1 MPAFRPDRALTMAL
15 SGILVDAGVNAMRHR
30 GRAEARL
37 KADRSPVSL
46 ADEEGEAI
54 ILRGLKQEAGE
65 IAVVSE
71 EASERGLPP
80 QLPSC
85 FFLLDPLDGTK
96 EFLNGH
102 DDFTVNLAL
111 VDDGAPV
118 FGIIYAPARRAL
130 YFTGGQKAW
139 CASPIGGREDLHRT
153 PVSTLRM
160 RTPPADGLDM
170 VASRSHA
177 GDEEAQMRTRYTI
190 RGTKAAGSSLKFC
203 LLAEG
208 EADLYPRLGPTMEW
222 DIAAGHAILLAAG
235 GTLAQWDGAPL
246 RYGKLETGL
255 KNSGFLAKHPT
266 L

>member
-1 MPAFRPDRALTMAL
+1 MPSFRPNRALTIAL
-15 SGILVDAGVNAMRHR
+15 CELLVDAGVNALRHR
-30 GRAEARL
+30 GRASVRH
-37 KADRSPVSL
+37 KSDRSPVSL

-54 ILRGLKQEAGE
+54 ILRGLAQEVGQ

-71 EASERGLPP
+71 EASEQGLPA

-96 EFLNGH
+96 EFLAGH
-102 DDFTVNLAL
+102 EDFTVNLAL

-130 YFTGGQKAW
+130 YFTGQDQAWRAAPICARADILHTPAQK
-139 CASPIGGREDLHRT
+139 L
-153 PVSTLRM
+153 LM
-160 RTPPADGLDM
+160 RTPPPDGLTM
-170 VASRSHA
+170 VASRSH
-177 GDEEAQMRTRYTI
+177 GRDETEQMQARYKI
-190 RGTKAAGSSLKFC
+190 RETKAAGSSLKFC

-208 EADLYPRLGPTMEW
+208 AADLYPRLGPTMEW

-235 GTLAQWDGAPL
+235 GALAQWDGAPL
-246 RYGKLETGL
+246 HYGKLQAGL
-255 KNSGFLAKHPT
+255 KNPGFLAKHPS

>member
-1 MPAFRPDRALTMAL
+1 MSSFRPDRALTIAL
-15 SGILVDAGVNAMRHR
+15 CALLVDAGVNALRHR
-30 GRAEARL
+30 GRAQARQ
-37 KADRSPVSL
+37 KRDRSPVSL
-46 ADEEGEAI
+46 ADEEGEQM
-54 ILRGLKQEAGE
+54 ILRGLAEQAGQ

-71 EASERGLPP
+71 EASEQGLPRMLAP
-80 QLPSC
+80 A

-96 EFLNGH
+96 EFLRGQ

-111 VDDGAPV
+111 IEEGAPV

-130 YFTGGQKAW
+130 YFTEQDQAW
-139 CASPIGGREDLHRT
+139 RAAPIGARADILRV
-153 PVSTLRM
+153 PARPLRM
-160 RTPPADGLDM
+160 RTPPVNGLTM

-177 GDEEAQMRTRYTI
+177 GDEEAQMRARYDI
-190 RGTKAAGSSLKFC
+190 AAHKAAGSSLKFC

-235 GTLAQWDGAPL
+235 GALAQWDGAPL
-246 RYGKLETGL
+246 RYGKLAQGL
-255 KNSGFLAKHPT
+255 KNPGFLAKHPS